1 MVRRS
6 MKNHQ
11 GTHKME
17 PSEQFLERMDSLL
30 TEADARRE
38 LHQDH
43 MRQRMEEDARQADQF
58 NRVASRLIAAVI
70 RPRMEA
76 LAGRFENARLL
87 DPTESSGAVGT
98 CVFEH
103 TTRFPATTR
112 LSLSV
117 SPGDRMERVS
127 LVYHL
132 QILPIFIRF
141 KDRDEMDF
149 PTDAVDESAAA
160 RWAEDRL
167 AEFVETYLQLETAKH
182 YQTENMETDPVCG
195 MPVNRNWAAAK
206 AEHSGKTYYFCI
218 EECRRRFETQPSRYV
233 KETK

>member
-1 MVRRS
+1 M
-6 MKNHQ
+6 Q
-11 GTHKME
+11 
-17 PSEQFLERMDSLL
+17 PSEQFLKRMDSLL
-30 TEADARRE
+30 TQADARRE

-43 MRQRMEEDARQADQF
+43 MRQRMEEEARQADQF

-76 LAGRFENARLL
+76 LADRFDNGKLL
-87 DPTESSGAVGT
+87 NPTESSGAVCT
-98 CVFEH
+98 CVFAH
-103 TTRFPATTR
+103 STRFPATTR

-132 QILPIFIRF
+132 QILPVFIRF
-141 KDRDEMDF
+141 KDRDEIDF
-149 PTDAVDESAAA
+149 PADAVDESAAA

-182 YQTENMETDPVCG
+182 YQSDNMETDPVCG
-195 MPVNRNWAAAK
+195 MPVNRNWAAAQT
-206 AEHSGKTYYFCI
+206 EHGGKTYYFCI
-218 EECRRRFETQPSRYV
+218 DECRQRFEAQPNRYV
-233 KETK
+233 KEAK